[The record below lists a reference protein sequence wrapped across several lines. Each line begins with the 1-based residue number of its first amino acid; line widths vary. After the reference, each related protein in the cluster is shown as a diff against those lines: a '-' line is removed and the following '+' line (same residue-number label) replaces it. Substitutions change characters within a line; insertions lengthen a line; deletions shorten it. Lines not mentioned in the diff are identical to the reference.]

1 MPETKFVAP
10 VVGFVV
16 ETEIDGL
23 ACVWGEIDFEI
34 EPFGLHFFV
43 GDELF
48 QDDVFADA
56 NTESPI
62 AVGVV
67 GGADLEGGFSVGRD
81 FETTVESAW
90 SLEVKWVNLHGAF
103 VAKAGKLADTAFAD
117 IFDSESRSDIVN
129 DFLPFVGSVAF
140 ALIRVGELSA

>member
-1 MPETKFVAP
+1 MPETKFVTP

-16 ETEIDGL
+16 EIEIDGL
-23 ACVWGEIDFEI
+23 AYVWGKIDFEI
-34 EPFGLHFFV
+34 EPLGLHFFV

-48 QDDVFADA
+48 QDGVFVDA
-56 NTESPI
+56 NAESPI

-81 FETTVESAW
+81 FEATVKSAW
-90 SLEVKWVNLHGAF
+90 SVEVKGVNLHDAF
-103 VAKAGKLADTAFAD
+103 VAKAGKLADTSFAD
-117 IFDSESRSDIVN
+117 VFDSESRSDIVN

-140 ALIRVGELSA
+140 GLIRVGELSA